1 MRNFFIMKYIL
12 VTLILIGHM
21 FLLIGCKDQP
31 VSIPVI
37 TSFKPLTARIDTVD
51 TIFGVN
57 FDKRQSNN
65 LVRING
71 VTCPIISSRENQII
85 IRVVPGV
92 STGKISVATRS
103 LAALS
108 FEDFVVRPHT
118 ITSISPYEGKAGD
131 EISIIGSN
139 YPNTKDSV
147 FVLFYDSIPAE
158 ILEYNFVSD
167 TIRNIKA
174 TVPAGAV
181 NGKISIRIGPLTAV
195 SDSIF
200 KITP

>member
-1 MRNFFIMKYIL
+1 MRYIFF
-12 VTLILIGHM
+12 TLIVIGHL
-21 FLLIGCKDQP
+21 FLLFGCKDQP
-31 VSIPVI
+31 ASVPRI
-37 TSFKPLTARIDTVD
+37 TSFKPLSARIDTVD

-71 VTCPIISSRENQII
+71 VTCPIISFKENQII

-92 STGKISVATRS
+92 STGKVSVATGS

-108 FEDFVVRPHT
+108 FENFVVRPHT
-118 ITSISPYEGKAGD
+118 ITSISPYEGKPGD
-131 EISIIGSN
+131 ELTITGSN

-147 FVLFYDSIPAE
+147 MVLFYDSIPAA
-158 ILEYNFVSD
+158 ILEYNYVSD
-167 TIRNIKA
+167 TIRTIKA
-174 TVPAGAV
+174 TVPVGAAT
-181 NGKISIRIGPLTAV
+181 GKISIRIGPLTAV
-195 SDSIF
+195 SDSLF